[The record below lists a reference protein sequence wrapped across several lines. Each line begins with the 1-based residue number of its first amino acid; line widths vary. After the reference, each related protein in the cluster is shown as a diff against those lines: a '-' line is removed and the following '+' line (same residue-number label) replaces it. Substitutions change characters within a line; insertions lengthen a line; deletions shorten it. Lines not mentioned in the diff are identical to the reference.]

1 MIISSWNVNS
11 IRARIL
17 NVQEYLKKFDPD
29 VVLVQEIKTQD
40 ETYPYDDVKKIKYES
55 YVFGQK
61 SYNGVAILSKKKLDN
76 IQKDIFKDKNKQ
88 SRIITAYSKWK
99 SSRY

>member
-17 NVQEYLKKFDPD
+17 NVQEYLKKFNPD

-40 ETYPYDDVKKIKYES
+40 ETFLIMMLKKLNMKVMYLDKKVTTVLQYSQKKI
-55 YVFGQK
+55 
-61 SYNGVAILSKKKLDN
+61 
-76 IQKDIFKDKNKQ
+76 
-88 SRIITAYSKWK
+88 R
-99 SSRY
+99 

>member
-17 NVQEYLKKFDPD
+17 HVQEYLNKFNPD

-55 YVFGQK
+55 
-61 SYNGVAILSKKKLDN
+61 
-76 IQKDIFKDKNKQ
+76 
-88 SRIITAYSKWK
+88 
-99 SSRY
+99 